1 MASDIKTSHLCCL
14 RCACIRHYFPRRQ
27 GNRSGPQLASPRHG
41 RLTPARISPGC
52 PPCLRLGLGR
62 SIIVPDGVVAKQPAT
77 GCFVDGWTRLHLVW
91 PSLIDVGQ
99 PGCQNRTEQYGCLRL
114 QPCAV
119 HLQVVLAHPP
129 ASLALV
135 QRAPSGK
142 YPDDRVFC
150 FQGTTEKLFLL
161 ACIGEEVR
169 ILATPKFKFSQSFFE
184 DPEYPHLPLVYRS
197 A

>member
-1 MASDIKTSHLCCL
+1 MASDIKTLHFCCSSAAL
-14 RCACIRHYFPRRQ
+14 VFDTTSPSAKARVIDTGLLGRP
-27 GNRSGPQLASPRHG
+27 SEPQLASLRHG

-114 QPCAV
+114 QPCGE

-135 QRAPSGK
+135 QRAPSGR
-142 YPDDRVFC
+142 YSDDRIFD
-150 FQGTTEKLFLL
+150 FQSTQREKVPSL
-161 ACIGEEVR
+161 R
-169 ILATPKFKFSQSFFE
+169 RQ
-184 DPEYPHLPLVYRS
+184 
-197 A
+197 